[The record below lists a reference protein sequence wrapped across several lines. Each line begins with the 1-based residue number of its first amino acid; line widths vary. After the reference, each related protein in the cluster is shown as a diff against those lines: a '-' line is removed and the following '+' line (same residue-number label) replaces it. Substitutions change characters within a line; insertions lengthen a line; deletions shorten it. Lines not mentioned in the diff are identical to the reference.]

1 MAARSIWKGNIS
13 FGLVN
18 IPVQV
23 FSAVQREDYT
33 TFDQLCKKEHK
44 IKYKRWCPVEE
55 REVPWSEIK
64 MTMWSWRRKT
74 LRSSSN
80 QPKP

>member
-1 MAARSIWKGNIS
+1 MEKKLYETVLMAARSIWKGKIS

-33 TFDQLCKKEHK
+33 TFDQLCNKGHK
-44 IKYKRWCPVEE
+44 IK
-55 REVPWSEIK
+55 
-64 MTMWSWRRKT
+64 
-74 LRSSSN
+74 
-80 QPKP
+80 

>member
-23 FSAVQREDYT
+23 FSAVQKEDYT
-33 TFDQLCKKEHK
+33 TFDQLCEKDTRLNTKNG
-44 IKYKRWCPVEE
+44 V
-55 REVPWSEIK
+55 
-64 MTMWSWRRKT
+64 
-74 LRSSSN
+74 L
-80 QPKP
+80 